1 MFDEITF
8 NNRSGEAPGAVAAAI
23 MADPLVARGVER
35 NWLAA
40 AAAEADLAHDE
51 DRADELDLRR
61 VEIEEKIERTIATTL
76 SGVLAQ
82 ADLLRAD
89 GFEAGGEDIL
99 STNIRA
105 AIAALI
111 EREDHQS

>member
-23 MADPLVARGVER
+23 MADPLVAWWVER

-61 VEIEEKIERTIATTL
+61 VEIEEKMERTIATTL

-82 ADLLRAD
+82 VDLLRAD